1 MKKIIFSISLF
12 IILMFGSSGVEGMS
26 ELDNLVNSTS
36 ENIEHSAALATDGD
50 YNTYWEANETENQ
63 SLLIDLEEV
72 REINSVV
79 QIFNQEDIWYFVI
92 EGSLDNVNYFTL
104 LDANC
109 GIFGA
114 TFEEGATGYARYI
127 RLTVFKSEMGF
138 YPSSKE
144 FYVNSR
150 SLSEGKNLA
159 YMMDATASTYSVNYE
174 ASKAVDGDTGTYYCA
189 SNGNYPQ
196 ELTVSLSNNNYVKNV
211 NLMLQDY
218 GVYEIELLGIDNNG
232 NETTLLTKTKKTGT
246 YVNVD
251 VNKAFSKIKFKIY
264 SGPGWANLVE
274 LQVMG
279 YEILNEI
286 DNVPHYIHS
295 IENPGNVE
303 LSKDGVTYIKYN
315 SEEFE
320 NSDKVFNYIRNNG
333 SCVVYGYSLNRVL
346 SMGLGGKTSDYLD
359 EGHNIKMATLNSL
372 AKSSQNKYYS
382 STPEGNYH
390 FIKIDLGRKSIID
403 SINLEFVKNQYHAFK
418 VSLSNDGKTYK
429 EIANDE
435 ITGTKYSC
443 EVLEVAQYVM
453 FEFYTGNGESVELKS
468 LEIIG
473 NGSPKPE
480 NWWQNESGVIRFYP
494 KLQHVTLREITS
506 RLDEFRYSGYK
517 IIELHQPYEGLADIW
532 AGLGGT
538 NNYQVDPTIGTLDDL
553 ANLLELAHEKGMY
566 VFMFG
571 NVGYGKYNADYFKKA
586 CKDYALGID
595 SKERNWFV
603 FSDKCPDPTKWF
615 WSETANAYYYGYWG
629 ENGKIP
635 TFNFDN
641 KEWQDETSRYISFWV
656 NMGIDGVALDAPD
669 VYYWGQANSSEV
681 TYNTITN
688 TLRKNNLFSLPEG
701 SGNTGFISNFYYSG
715 VQNYN
720 MSSWGGGAQ
729 SLGINAARNNS
740 AKGVDDNIKPYR
752 DAAVS
757 LGGISIA
764 GMNFEANYHTATD
777 NERMLEAALVTT
789 TGHLAFLHLGSADY
803 PGQDLMLSWSDELR
817 AGVASTFA
825 VSNSIS
831 ALNPSGARFKL
842 QTQND
847 DKYYAFYRSNMQG
860 GSKSIVVFNYSLN
873 DANVQID
880 LRGTAIQITNGKVV
894 LYDALNNETVIV
906 TVVDNIIQLPVSKAS
921 CRILMV
927 K

>member
-1 MKKIIFSISLF
+1 MQKIKLLVISLLV
-12 IILMFGSSGVEGMS
+12 LMLCSSGVEVMA
-26 ELDNLVNSTS
+26 ELNTLVSSTT
-36 ENIEHSAALATDGD
+36 ENAEHGVSFAADGD
-50 YNTYWEANETENQ
+50 YNTFWEATSKTNQ

-79 QIFNQEDIWYFVI
+79 QIFNDEDIWYFLI
-92 EGSLDNVNYFTL
+92 EGSIDNVNYFTL
-104 LDANC
+104 LDASC
-109 GIFGA
+109 GIFGRS
-114 TFEEGATGYARYI
+114 FEEGASGYARYI
-127 RLTVFKSEMGF
+127 KLTVIKSEKGYM
-138 YPSSKE
+138 PSSKE
-144 FYVNSR
+144 FYVNSK

-159 YMMDATASTYSVNYE
+159 YMMDATASTYANNYE

-196 ELTVSLSNNNYVKNV
+196 ELVVNLNKSSYIENV
-211 NLMLQDY
+211 NVMLQDY
-218 GVYEIELLGIDNNG
+218 GQYEFELIGIDNKD
-232 NETTLLTKTKKTGT
+232 NETVLLSRSKRTGT
-246 YVNVD
+246 YFSVD
-251 VNKAFSKIKFKIY
+251 VNKEFSKIKYKIY

-274 LQVMG
+274 MQVMG
-279 YEILNEI
+279 FDVLNSF
-286 DNVPHYIHS
+286 NNQPHYIHK
-295 IENPGNVE
+295 IDNPGNVE
-303 LSKDGVTYIKYN
+303 VSKDGVHYIKYN
-315 SEEFE
+315 SNEYQ
-320 NSDKVFNYIRNNG
+320 NSDKVFNYIRNDET
-333 SCVVYGYSLNRVL
+333 CVVYGYSLNRVL
-346 SMGLGGKTSDYLD
+346 SMGLGGKTSDYID
-359 EGHNIKMATLNSL
+359 ENHNIKVTTLNSL
-372 AKSSQNKYYS
+372 ATGSQNKYYS
-382 STPEGNYH
+382 STSKGEYH
-390 FIKIDLGRKSIID
+390 FITIDLGRKSLIEG
-403 SINLEFVKNQYHAFK
+403 INLGFK
-418 VSLSNDGKTYK
+418 ELKEHTFKILVSNDGKTYT
-429 EIANDE
+429 ELSNE
-435 ITGTKYSC
+435 QLMTNSFSC
-443 EVLEVAQYVM
+443 DVKSAYQYVK
-453 FEFYTGNGESVELKS
+453 FEFFTKDGEVVEISKI
-468 LEIIG
+468 EIIG
-473 NGSPKPE
+473 NGSPKQE

-517 IIELHQPYEGLADIW
+517 VIELHQPYEGLADIW

-553 ANLLELAHEKGMY
+553 ANLLELAHQKGMY

-635 TFNFDN
+635 TFNFNN

-669 VYYWGQANSSEV
+669 VYYWGQANASEV

-701 SGNTGFISNFYYSG
+701 SGNTGFISNYYYSG
-715 VQNYN
+715 VQNYA

-729 SLGINAARNNS
+729 SLGINAARNMS

-764 GMNFEANYHTATD
+764 GMNFEANYHTATPT
-777 NERMLEAALVTT
+777 ERLLEAALVTT

-803 PGQDLMLSWSDELR
+803 PGQDLMENWSEELR
-817 AGVASTFA
+817 SGIATRFG

-831 ALNPSGARFKL
+831 ALNPSGARYKL

-847 DKYYAFYRSNMQG
+847 DKYYAFYRSNMAG
-860 GSKSIVVFNYSLN
+860 SSKSIVLFNYSN
-873 DANVQID
+873 SDTNIQID
-880 LRGTAIQITNGKVV
+880 LRGTSLSFVNGKTI
-894 LYDALNNETVIV
+894 LYDALNNEEVVV
-906 TVVDNIIQLPVSKAS
+906 TVVNNIIQLPVNKTS

-927 K
+927 R